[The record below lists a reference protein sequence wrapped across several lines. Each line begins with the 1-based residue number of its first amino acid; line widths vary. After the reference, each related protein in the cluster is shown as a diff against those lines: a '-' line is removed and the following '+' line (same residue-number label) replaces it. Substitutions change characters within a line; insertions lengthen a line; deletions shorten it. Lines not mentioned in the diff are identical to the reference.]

1 MNNYYKLLIYFK
13 RGERITKKY
22 LLGRPGIS
30 EELIYEAEKLGYI
43 QEVDKTDLNEPRYR
57 ITEIGIQKRDN

>member
-1 MNNYYKLLIYFK
+1 MNDFFKLLIFFK

-30 EELIYEAEKLGYI
+30 EELLYEAEKLGYI

-57 ITEIGIQKRDN
+57 ITEAGIHKRDC

>member
-30 EELIYEAEKLGYI
+30 EELISEAEKLGYI
-43 QEVDKTDLNEPRYR
+43 QEADRTELNELRFS
-57 ITEIGIQKRDN
+57 ITELGIQKRDN